1 MCPDMASGFHGHTVC
16 LNICIISRRRM
27 WTVVKAGGSLV
38 HYGPHPPTPRLA
50 SSVLRMQ
57 MEGLG
62 QKQGA
67 PPPSMMTSIPHQD
80 EEADNS
86 LHRMNKSV

>member
-1 MCPDMASGFHGHTVC
+1 
-16 LNICIISRRRM
+16 
-27 WTVVKAGGSLV
+27 
-38 HYGPHPPTPRLA
+38 
-50 SSVLRMQ
+50 MQ

-67 PPPSMMTSIPHQD
+67 PPPSMMTSMPHQA

-86 LHRMNKSV
+86 LHRMNKSVKASSSLLDERLVGFA